1 MVQPFIFP
9 IMITHLHKKLITP
22 LRTFLEDS
30 RSAGILLMV
39 CTAVSLVLANL
50 TPTGQAYVGWWT
62 RDVFGKIV
70 QGHLPDSAE
79 GWINDV
85 WMSFF
90 FFFVG
95 AEIKREMLQGE
106 LASIRRSLL
115 PVLAALGGMLFP
127 ALIYTLFNHD
137 TLYHHGWGIPMAT
150 DIAFSLGVLSLLG
163 KRVPV
168 QLKIFLMALA
178 IIDDLG
184 AVVTI
189 ALFYASD
196 LHTGYLLLAGGIV
209 GLLALCNGMKVKH
222 PGIYFLL
229 GGVLWWSLFHSGV
242 HPTIAG
248 VALGFALPLS
258 RLDQVEYF
266 LHKPVHFVIL
276 PLFALANTAVVF
288 PHSGEEILHS
298 TIGMG
303 VMLGLFVGK
312 PLGIFF
318 SSFIAT
324 RVGVASLPSQTSYRQ
339 LLGAGMLGGI
349 GFTMSIFTTS
359 LAFHTADVQ
368 AVAKL
373 SILLGSLCSAI
384 FGYLYLYGLA
394 RQTRTRIPETP
405 SYPAIQEEFAVSVA

>member
-1 MVQPFIFP
+1 MVK
-9 IMITHLHKKLITP
+9 HLHNIFTP
-22 LRTFLEDS
+22 LRNFLEDS
-30 RSAGILLMV
+30 RSAGVLLIICTV
-39 CTAVSLVLANL
+39 CSLAMANL
-50 TPTGQAYVGWWT
+50 PHLGAAYVNGWT
-62 RDVFGKIV
+62 RDAFGKFFA
-70 QGHLPDSAE
+70 GHLPE
-79 GWINDV
+79 TMVGWINDV
-85 WMSFF
+85 LMSLF

-137 TLYHHGWGIPMAT
+137 TFYHHGWGIPMAT

-163 KRVPV
+163 ERVPV

-189 ALFYASD
+189 ALFYASGM
-196 LHTGYLLLAGGIV
+196 HAEYLWLSG
-209 GLLALCNGMKVKH
+209 GLLVSLILCNVWRLKYAGV
-222 PGIYFLL
+222 YFLL
-229 GGVLWWSLFHSGV
+229 GAALWWSLFHSGV

-258 RLDQVEYF
+258 RLEQVEHI

-276 PLFALANTAVVF
+276 PLFALANTAVIF
-288 PHSGEEILHS
+288 PHSGQEILHS
-298 TIGMG
+298 TISMG

-312 PLGIFF
+312 PLGIFLA
-318 SSFIAT
+318 SYVAT
-324 RVGVASLPSQTSYRQ
+324 RLGLASLPSYTSYPQ

-359 LAFHTADVQ
+359 LAFHSAEVQ
-368 AVAKL
+368 AIAKL
-373 SILLGSLCSAI
+373 SILLGSLGSAI
-384 FGYLYLYGLA
+384 IGYLYLYGLA
-394 RQTRTRIPETP
+394 RQTGTRPAEPAYQAIPE
-405 SYPAIQEEFAVSVA
+405 ELAVSVA